1 MENLKKRPQKLNIKL
16 LHFTNTFHNFALKIE
31 TSWAKSV
38 VKPTLELEMSMLV
51 CI

>member
-1 MENLKKRPQKLNIKL
+1 MKKRPQKLNMKL
-16 LHFTNTFHNFALKIE
+16 LHFMNIFHTFALKIE

-38 VKPTLELEMSMLV
+38 VKPTFELEMSMLV